1 MAGLISLGVSMVL
14 AASVLPNLGSGEI
27 DETRAGRVGG
37 AGVADSR
44 VEAYSTDVYHT
55 RFVGG
60 EVAVIRLQGDGDTD
74 LDLYVYDQN
83 GNLIARS
90 TGYSDREE
98 VAWRPR
104 WTGTFRIE
112 VRNRGGIW
120 NQYVLTTN

>member
-37 AGVADSR
+37 AGAASAR
-44 VEAYSTDVYHT
+44 VEAFSTVVYQE

-60 EVAVIRLQGDGDTD
+60 EVAAISLRGDGDTD
-74 LDLYVYDQN
+74 LDLYVYDEN
-83 GNLIARS
+83 GNLVAHS
-90 TGYSDREE
+90 AGYSDRES
-98 VAWRPR
+98 VAWMPR

-112 VRNRGGIW
+112 VRNLGGVW
-120 NQYVLTTN
+120 NRFTIGTN